1 MTEIKIRLTGWK
13 AITFI
18 VAAII
23 LTAAYIHWVEV
34 SVQRAQGLFRTALV
48 NDCSRRAFSNSSV
61 TKDNL
66 SRSNELVAAIGA
78 CKNIRI
84 ASISANGGVILPVM
98 ARVELDAAG
107 FIPDNERVRY
117 LYTIGTRIF
126 PFTLYVLITDNWF
139 VEPIA
144 MYSDSGARYFY
155 YLRF

>member
-34 SVQRAQGLFRTALV
+34 SVQRAQGLFRDALV
-48 NDCSRRAFSNSSV
+48 NDCSRRAFSNSGV
-61 TKDNL
+61 TKDDLN
-66 SRSNELVAAIGA
+66 RSGELVAALA
-78 CKNIRI
+78 SCKEIKI
-84 ASISANGGVILPVM
+84 AAISANGGVILPVM
-98 ARVELDAAG
+98 ARVELDADG
-107 FIPDNERVRY
+107 FLPDDERVWY

-126 PFTLYVLITDNWF
+126 PFTLYDLMTGNWY
-139 VEPIA
+139 VSPIA
-144 MYSDSGARYFY
+144 MTSGSGAEYFY